1 MDRGGG
7 FPSGSE
13 VKNLPTVQEMQEIQ
27 IQSLGWENPLEEG
40 MATQS
45 CILTW
50 RIPYSPAYTQRDLA
64 GYTPWGCKELDIT
77 EVTEHT
83 CTHRQR

>member
-13 VKNLPTVQEMQEIQ
+13 VKNLPTVQEMQETQ
-27 IQSLGWENPLEEG
+27 IQSLGRENPLEEG

-45 CILTW
+45 YILTW
-50 RIPYSPAYTQRDLA
+50 RIPYSPAYTQWGLA
-64 GYTPWGCKELDIT
+64 GYTPWGCIELDIT

-83 CTHRQR
+83 CTHGQR